1 MSPVSPLRRGATLQ
15 YLVLSAALAVVSWM
29 GWGYVHDTGSQRIG
43 AFAFHRLLAY
53 SAVAG
58 VALLAIALMLRVR
71 GAKWTLLGTLMVGIV
86 VTITSLADH
95 ASNADSPQN
104 SAPVSPTRDELIVV
118 LLASATILL
127 GVLSTTKGSLL
138 RSKHAGT
145 QKHAPVQSD

>member
-1 MSPVSPLRRGATLQ
+1 
-15 YLVLSAALAVVSWM
+15 M
-29 GWGYVHDTGSQRIG
+29 GWGYAHDTGSQRVG

-58 VALLAIALMLRVR
+58 VALLVMALMLRVR

-95 ASNADSPQN
+95 ASYADSPQH

-118 LLASATILL
+118 LLASATMLL
-127 GVLSTTKGSLL
+127 GVLFTTKGSLL
-138 RSKHAGT
+138 RFTHTGT